1 MCVHWLTG
9 DGLRREDGLR
19 ASVPARG
26 GGFIATDRSVVC
38 VRCCCVRS
46 FLPENDRERFD
57 VCAPPP
63 VLPARA
69 APARAGRAGAERAL
83 EEPQP
88 AASPPLALCSGQRQ
102 PPLPRARAS
111 RPNAGLYGSSLTHR
125 AEGGS
130 LSRPRQASSR
140 HTTYD
145 IWADGSQSRVC
156 RRCRVRAHTCAS
168 PRLGLPGGR
177 GRESEEESVATSPHR
192 RGTCQTTGSSRSL
205 LAPPG
210 RLFRQL
216 HPTGVRSGSP
226 SPGRHRLAQA
236 ASRLCT
242 GGRQCHRCHA
252 SGVLPPP
259 PPPPLGVVLHLAFS
273 EIQSRGGRSPGW

>member
-46 FLPENDRERFD
+46 FLPENDRERNRC
-57 VCAPPP
+57 VW
-63 VLPARA
+63 L
-69 APARAGRAGAERAL
+69 
-83 EEPQP
+83 
-88 AASPPLALCSGQRQ
+88 S
-102 PPLPRARAS
+102 PRAP
-111 RPNAGLYGSSLTHR
+111 RPPSLTHR